1 MRPPYLPVMAPAI
14 IPLVV
19 LADGRTENV
28 LLVVVVIVVVLVDAS
43 SLFPPIAF

>member
-28 LLVVVVIVVVLVDAS
+28 LLVVVVVVVLVDAS